1 MTNIHTEQ
9 NLRKIKMAKK
19 KKVNFTYAVGRRRS
33 ASARVRLHKGEGE
46 NTVNGIVVGKYFVGI
61 GNNIWNKPFELTD
74 TVGKYYFTA
83 KVAGG
88 GKNGQLDAVIL
99 GISRALTIVKPEKHK
114 SVIKKAGLLKR
125 DARIRERRKVGTGG
139 KARRKRQSPKR

>member
-1 MTNIHTEQ
+1 
-9 NLRKIKMAKK
+9 MAKK